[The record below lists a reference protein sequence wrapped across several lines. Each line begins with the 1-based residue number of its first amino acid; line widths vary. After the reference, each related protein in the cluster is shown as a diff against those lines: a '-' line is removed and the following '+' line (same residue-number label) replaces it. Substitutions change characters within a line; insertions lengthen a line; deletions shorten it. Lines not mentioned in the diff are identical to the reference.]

1 MLERLDWI
9 IIAIYVLGMLGVGYY
24 FSRRTKSEEDY
35 MFGGRTMNPLAVGLS
50 LFASLLS
57 VISYMMYPGEMIKNG
72 PMFWC
77 ALIAYPFIFVVVG
90 WFLIPAIMKQRVT
103 SAYELLEVKLGPS
116 VRVLAALLFLIMR
129 FLWMAVIIYV
139 CAQKIVIPIM
149 GWGEDAA
156 LWISI
161 VMGIITIIYTS
172 MGGLRAVIA
181 TDVTQTIILFGA
193 AIFSMILIN
202 NKLGGISGWWPKE
215 WPDSWEKFT
224 FYDTSARIS
233 FLPACFSW
241 FGWYICTYG
250 SDQMAIQRYLAT
262 KDLKG
267 GRGVLTAS
275 LVVGSASMILLGV
288 LGMGLFAYFTAHS
301 SLLGA
306 GGSIAESADKLFS
319 LFIASCLP
327 PGVTGLVIAGLMAA
341 AMSSLSSGINSSSLV
356 LSNDFVERF
365 SKKELTELQRVR
377 LARFF
382 SFAIGVAVVL
392 MSLVVGK
399 VKGNLFELSFK
410 VINSFVAPL
419 FVPFFMAIFVRRSTE
434 WGTFI
439 GTVVSVLV
447 ACAISFWP
455 DITGTQ
461 GLSFLWIIPCSLAA
475 GVILSWVLSF
485 VPIGGKSEIKK

>member
-9 IIAIYVLGMLGVGYY
+9 VIAVYVLGMLGVGYY
-24 FSRRTKSEEDY
+24 FSRRTKNEEDY
-35 MFGGRTMNPLAVGLS
+35 MLGGRKMNPIAVGLS

-57 VISYMMYPGEMIKNG
+57 VISFMGSPGEIIKNG

-77 ALIAYPFIFVVVG
+77 SLVAYPFAFMFVG
-90 WFLIPAIMKQRVT
+90 WLVIPAIMKQRVT

-129 FLWMAVIIYV
+129 LLWMAVIIYI
-139 CAQKIVIPIM
+139 CAQKVVIPIM
-149 GWGEDAA
+149 GWPENAA

-161 VMGIITIIYTS
+161 AMGIITVIYTS
-172 MGGLRAVIA
+172 MGGLRAVIF
-181 TDVTQTIILFGA
+181 TDVVQTIILFGA
-193 AIFSMILIN
+193 AVLSMILIN

-215 WPDSWEKFT
+215 WMANWEGFT
-224 FYDTSARIS
+224 FCDMSARVS
-233 FLPACFSW
+233 LVPAFISW
-241 FGWYICTYG
+241 FGWYICVCG

-262 KDLKG
+262 KDVKG
-267 GRGVLTAS
+267 ARRVFTTC
-275 LVVGSASMILLGV
+275 LVADIAIMIFLGI
-288 LGMGLFAYFTAHS
+288 LGLGLFAYANNG
-301 SLLGA
+301 LLTVDGTVV
-306 GGSIAESADKLFS
+306 ESADKLFP

-327 PGVTGLVIAGLMAA
+327 AGVTGLVIAGLMAA

-365 SKKELTELQRVR
+365 SKKELTELQRVK

-461 GLSFLWIIPCSLAA
+461 GLSFMWIIPCSLAA
-475 GVILSWVLSF
+475 GVIVSWVLSF
-485 VPIGGKSEIKK
+485 VPIGGKSEIEK